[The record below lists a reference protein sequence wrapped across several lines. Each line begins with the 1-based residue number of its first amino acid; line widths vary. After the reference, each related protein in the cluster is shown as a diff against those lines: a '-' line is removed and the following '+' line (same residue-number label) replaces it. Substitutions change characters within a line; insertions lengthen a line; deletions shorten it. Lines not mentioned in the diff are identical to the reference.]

1 MKFKKKKGTNKMRA
15 IKLVIEA
22 FGPYS
27 KRQVVDFTQLG
38 HETVFLITGPTG
50 AGKTSIFDAMV
61 YALYGRAS
69 GSDRDQDTLR
79 SHFADEDQQT
89 EVKFRFELKQH
100 IYEVRRTPRQLK
112 RKEKGEGFT
121 EQPPKAELYRIKGED
136 HDLLASKIKEVNE
149 SIESMLHLDY
159 EQFRKMIMIPQGEFR
174 RLISENSKE
183 REEIL
188 QKIFQTYVYEQ
199 MTDRLKEESKELKE
213 SIQEIEYK
221 EDDEINRLEWGEE
234 TRRSLTSS
242 ADVLT
247 KLHNDIETKQQQLQ
261 DNKVK
266 FETER
271 KALASAQET
280 FYEKKQLNQLFL
292 KLEKQEK
299 EVSQLDYQK
308 PSIKKLEEEV
318 HVANKA
324 QHVKPYEDQVL
335 QREGEEKKQQEQ
347 LVQKEKTLQEV
358 KNKFDQTKK
367 NYDEALSKEEELES
381 LKLKIQQKKKD
392 YEKVERFKT
401 LQTEEVSLRKKKEE
415 AEASVK
421 GLEEQLKKLNDRW
434 QSLSKDTTNSQGLTK
449 QYYELESQEKEY
461 GSRIE
466 KLHQL
471 IKEEDKIQSM
481 IRNYHQANA
490 RLERA
495 KEQVESTK
503 SKLKQLEQSKQQNQ
517 AVVLANHLHD
527 GEACPVCGSK
537 EHPAKAYTQNDPI
550 SDEEINRVSRK
561 LEEAEK
567 ALTEEQEKYIKIKS
581 EGQTQRQITD
591 QLTKE
596 LQSDLQKDHLLEKSR
611 HEQIHYWQSQ
621 YEGLKKEK
629 ETLSIKIKQSE
640 AAQHEMEQISQQ
652 MNERSNLLEHS
663 RKESSSKRDGWLQ
676 VSTKL
681 SQLGEEVADITTDI
695 EAFKRELNKME
706 NEYSRQQ
713 KALQEL
719 AELYQK
725 EKEQKQKLETEVEG
739 HKQFLE
745 ETRRHVRTARESFE
759 KTIKEIGFRSTD
771 EYSEAKMDSEIVE
784 QKQIEVENFYAR
796 YQSIMEGYETLK
808 KQLENEEVPDL
819 SYYDNN
825 VQALEQKLQNIT
837 EKQQVL
843 NMQINEQSRIYKKLQ
858 ELLYE
863 KKEKEQRYYYV
874 GELAQLAKG
883 DNAYKLSF
891 ERYVLSAFLDEIILQ
906 ANIRLDQMTEH
917 RYQLERSKERA
928 KGGAQSGLDLE
939 VLDHYTG
946 QRRSVKTLSGGEG
959 FKAAL
964 SLALGMADVV
974 QAHAGG
980 VQLDTL
986 FIDEGFGTLDEIS
999 LEQAID
1005 CLKDLQK
1012 GNRMLGIISHVPQ
1025 LKQEIPAKLQI
1036 HPSPKGSTCYFTFH

>member
-1 MKFKKKKGTNKMRA
+1 MRA
-15 IKLVIEA
+15 IQLVIEA

-121 EQPPKAELYRIKGED
+121 EQPPKVELYRIKEGD
-136 HDLLASKIKEVNE
+136 HELLASKIKEVNE

-221 EDDEINRLEWGEE
+221 EDEEINRLDWDEE
-234 TRRSLTSS
+234 TRQSLTTS
-242 ADVLT
+242 ADVMT
-247 KLHNDIETKQQQLQ
+247 KLQKDIERDQQQLQ
-261 DNKVK
+261 DNKGK
-266 FETER
+266 IENER

-299 EVSQLDYQK
+299 EVSELDNQK
-308 PSIKKLEEEV
+308 PSIIKLEEEV
-318 HVANKA
+318 HAATKA
-324 QHVKPYEDQVL
+324 HHVKPYEDQVR

-347 LVQKEKTLQEV
+347 LVQKEKALNEV
-358 KNKFDQTKK
+358 KNKFEQTKK
-367 NYDEALSKEEELES
+367 NYEAALPKEEELES

-392 YEKVERFKT
+392 YEKVERFKS
-401 LQTEEVSLRKKKEE
+401 LQTEEEYLRRSKEE
-415 AEASVK
+415 VESSVK
-421 GLEEQLKKLNDRW
+421 ALEEQLKQLNERW
-434 QSLSKDTTNSQGLTK
+434 QSLSKDTYNSQGLTK
-449 QYYELESQEKEY
+449 QYYELESEEKEY
-461 GSRIE
+461 GARID
-466 KLHQL
+466 KLHHL
-471 IKEEDKIQSM
+471 IKEEEKIQSM
-481 IRNYHQANA
+481 IRTYHQAKN
-490 RLERA
+490 RLGRA

-527 GEACPVCGSK
+527 GEACPVCGSM
-537 EHPAKAYTQNDPI
+537 EHPDKAYTKQNPI
-550 SDEEINRVSRK
+550 SDEEIDRVTK
-561 LEEAEK
+561 QAEEAEK
-567 ALTEEQEKYIKIKS
+567 TLTEEQEHYIKIKS

-591 QLTKE
+591 QLAKE
-596 LQSDLQKDHLLEKSR
+596 LLDDLQKDHLSDKNR
-611 HEQIHYWQSQ
+611 HEQMQYWQSK
-621 YEGLKKEK
+621 YEDLRKEK
-629 ETLSIKIKQSE
+629 ETLSGKIKQSE
-640 AAQHEMEQISQQ
+640 AARSEMEQISQQ
-652 MNERSNLLEHS
+652 MSELSSSLENT

-681 SQLGEEVADITTDI
+681 SQIEEEVSDITTDVKT
-695 EAFKRELNKME
+695 FKQELNKME

-713 KALQEL
+713 KALQDL
-719 AELYQK
+719 ANSYQQ

-745 ETRRHVRTARESFE
+745 ETRRHVAIARESFE
-759 KTIKEIGFRSTD
+759 KTIEDMGFRSID
-771 EYSEAKMDSEIVE
+771 DYIDSKMDSEVVD
-784 QKQIEVENFYAR
+784 QKQKEIENFYAS
-796 YQSIMEGYETLK
+796 YQSIMEGYEALK
-808 KQLENEEVPDL
+808 KQLENEKVPDL
-819 SYYDNN
+819 SYYDDI
-825 VQALEQKLQNIT
+825 VRTLEQKLQGIT
-837 EKQQVL
+837 ERQQVL
-843 NMQINEQSRIYKKLQ
+843 QLQINEQMRIYKKLQ
-858 ELLYE
+858 VFLQD
-863 KKEKEQRYYYV
+863 KQEKEQRYYYV
-874 GELAQLAKG
+874 GELAQLARG

-946 QRRSVKTLSGGEG
+946 QKRSVKTLSGGEG

-1036 HPSPKGSTCYFTFH
+1036 QPSPKGSTCHFTFH

>member
-1 MKFKKKKGTNKMRA
+1 MRA
-15 IKLVIEA
+15 IQLVIEA

-121 EQPPKAELYRIKGED
+121 EQPPKAELYRIKEGE
-136 HDLLASKIKEVNE
+136 HELLASKIKEVNE

-213 SIQEIEYK
+213 AIQEIEYK
-221 EDDEINRLEWGEE
+221 EVEEINRLDWDEE
-234 TRRSLTSS
+234 TRHSLTTS
-242 ADVLT
+242 AEVMT
-247 KLHNDIETKQQQLQ
+247 KLQKDIERDQQQLQ
-261 DNKVK
+261 DNKEK
-266 FETER
+266 IENER
-271 KALASAQET
+271 KDLASAQET

-292 KLEKQEK
+292 RLEKQEK
-299 EVSQLDYQK
+299 EVSQLDNQK
-308 PSIKKLEEEV
+308 PSIIKLEEEV
-318 HVANKA
+318 HAATKAN
-324 QHVKPYEDQVL
+324 HVKPYEDQVR
-335 QREGEEKKQQEQ
+335 QREEEEKKQHEQ
-347 LVQKEKTLQEV
+347 LEQKEKALNEV
-358 KNKFDQTKK
+358 KIKFEQTKK
-367 NYDEALSKEEELES
+367 NYEAALSKEEELES

-392 YEKVERFKT
+392 YEKVERFKS
-401 LQTEEVSLRKKKEE
+401 LQTEEEYLRKSKEE
-415 AEASVK
+415 MESSVK
-421 GLEEQLKKLNDRW
+421 ALEEQLKQLNERW
-434 QSLSKDTTNSQGLTK
+434 QSLSKATYNSQGLTK
-449 QYYELESQEKEY
+449 QYYELEGQQKEY
-461 GSRIE
+461 GARID
-466 KLHQL
+466 KLHHL
-471 IKEEDKIQSM
+471 IKEEEKIQSM
-481 IRNYHQANA
+481 IRTYHQAKN

-527 GEACPVCGSK
+527 GEACPVCGSMD
-537 EHPAKAYTQNDPI
+537 HPDKAYTKKDPI
-550 SDEEINRVSRK
+550 SDEEINRVSRQV
-561 LEEAEK
+561 EESEK
-567 ALTEEQEKYIKIKS
+567 RLTEEQEYYIKIKS

-591 QLTKE
+591 QLAEE
-596 LQSDLQKDHLLEKSR
+596 LKDDLQKDHLSEKSL
-611 HEQIHYWQSQ
+611 HEQMQYWQGQ
-621 YEGLKKEK
+621 YEDLKKEK
-629 ETLSIKIKQSE
+629 ETLSEKIKQFE
-640 AAQHEMEQISQQ
+640 VARNEMEQVSQQ
-652 MNERSNLLEHS
+652 ISELSSSLENA
-663 RKESSSKRDGWLQ
+663 RKESSSKRDAWLQ

-681 SQLGEEVADITTDI
+681 SQIEEEVSDITTDVK
-695 EAFKRELNKME
+695 AFKLELNKME

-713 KALQEL
+713 KALQDL
-719 AELYQK
+719 ANSYQQ

-745 ETRRHVRTARESFE
+745 EIRRNVAIARESFG
-759 KTIKEIGFRSTD
+759 KIIKEQGFRSTD
-771 EYSEAKMDSEIVE
+771 DYSDAKMDSEMVD
-784 QKQIEVENFYAR
+784 QKQKEVENFYAS
-796 YQSIMEGYETLK
+796 YQSVMEGYEALK

-819 SYYDNN
+819 SYYDDI
-825 VQALEQKLQNIT
+825 VKTLERNLQGIT
-837 EKQQVL
+837 ERQQVL
-843 NMQINEQSRIYKKLQ
+843 HLQINEQLRIHKKLQ
-858 ELLYE
+858 KLLHD
-863 KKEKEQRYYYV
+863 KQEKEQRYYYV
-874 GELAQLAKG
+874 GELAQLARG

-946 QRRSVKTLSGGEG
+946 QKRSVKTLSGGEG

-999 LEQAID
+999 LEQAIG

-1036 HPSPKGSTCYFTFH
+1036 QPSPKGSVCHFTFH